1 MFTRKSLIS
10 HVVALVLG
18 LLSGLLGRD
27 LTGLQAPAEQAV
39 GEVVDAAAPAPSPAP
54 SASDAG
60 RSLKI
65 INQCADTVWI
75 QQQGHTGSPAVTKLA
90 KGDTA
95 TYPIPDAGL
104 PSTRYWPKTGCDDTG
119 NNCKLG
125 QSSPPCP
132 AAGCAPP
139 VDSKLEATWGC
150 TLPKEQCTKTS
161 QGHRIQNTWWNSSAV
176 DGYTL
181 PFRVEAS
188 TESNGCMGVDCSG
201 LDLNQCP
208 TSENLSQGI
217 AQQHPEFSAVD
228 LRVAGEAGACFSPC
242 AALTYPT
249 FGGKG
254 QQPPAADAPAPYCC
268 PTPPVSPAQCSG
280 GPVVKTKYVEAVHAA
295 CHSTA
300 YGYAYDDTLGL
311 RQCDPKVEVTMILC
325 PGVPVAR

>member
-1 MFTRKSLIS
+1 MKIFYAVL
-10 HVVALVLG
+10 VVAAFF
-18 LLSGLLGRD
+18 
-27 LTGLQAPAEQAV
+27 TGCPTPPAPAAP
-39 GEVVDAAAPAPSPAP
+39 DAGPKLAE
-54 SASDAG
+54 G

-65 INQCADTVWI
+65 LNQCADTVWV
-75 QQQGHTGSPAVTKLA
+75 QQQGHTGSPDVTKLI

-95 TYPIPDAGL
+95 TFPIPDAGL
-104 PSTRYWPKTGCDDTG
+104 PSVRYWPKTGCDDIG
-119 NNCKLG
+119 NNCKVG

-132 AAGCAPP
+132 PAGCAPP

-150 TLPKEQCTKTS
+150 SLEDKTKCAVTA
-161 QGHRIQNTWWNSSAV
+161 QGNPVANTFWNASAV
-176 DGYTL
+176 DGFTL
-181 PFRVEAS
+181 PFRIEAS
-188 TESNGCMGVDCSG
+188 TESNGCMDVDCSG

-208 TSENLSQGI
+208 TSENLSQGL

-228 LRVAGEAGACFSPC
+228 LHVAGEAGACFSPC

-254 QQPPAADAPAPYCC
+254 QQPPSADAPAPYCC
-268 PTPPVSPAQCSG
+268 PTPPVSPAQCSA
-280 GPVVKTKYVEAVHAA
+280 GPVVQTKYVKAVHAG

-325 PGVPVAR
+325 PGVPAVVVPPLGG

>member
-1 MFTRKSLIS
+1 MKFFPAAI
-10 HVVALVLG
+10 VVAAFFAG
-18 LLSGLLGRD
+18 CP
-27 LTGLQAPAEQAV
+27 AP
-39 GEVVDAAAPAPSPAP
+39 PAPSPAP
-54 SASDAG
+54 TAPDAGPAPLVG
-60 RSLKI
+60 RSLKVL
-65 INQCADTVWI
+65 NQCADTVWI
-75 QQQGHTGSPAVTKLA
+75 QQQGHTGSPDTTKLA

-119 NNCKLG
+119 NNCKVG

-132 AAGCAPP
+132 VNGCAPP

-150 TLPKEQCTKTS
+150 SLADKTKCAITQ
-161 QGHRIQNTWWNSSAV
+161 QGNPVGNTFWNASAV

-181 PFRVEAS
+181 PFRIEAS
-188 TESNGCMGVDCSG
+188 TESNGCMDVDCSG

-208 TSENLSQGI
+208 TSENLSQGL

-268 PTPPVSPAQCSG
+268 PTPPVSSDQCRG

-311 RQCDPKVEVTMILC
+311 RQCDPKVEVTMVLC
-325 PGVPVAR
+325 PGVPAVVVPPLGG